1 MNNKINLETIIK
13 KEFEEKRASAF
24 SHHDSSE
31 VSDILKEYLTD
42 EISQAITVLK
52 RIISKNAGIY
62 RNIIDIVPVLFDD
75 VFSMLEEMNKED
87 EVEDLTVDYSNF
99 HKKLLTM
106 PIVSNKEL
114 EYVDADGKTVNLFES
129 GKIECV
135 RNNYIEVLYSKKEN
149 GSNKYKVGT
158 YSPFYTYYIFK
169 NNDLVLAD
177 NLSFDNYNK
186 LVTIGNEMYGIIT
199 ESAKY
204 SSYITQQKILFSYLA
219 ERGTGL
225 KFKFLL
231 YKYSQQFFTE
241 LSEHSFEK
249 NALDFAVK
257 DYIYYFTMF
266 RTVCMFPD
274 DEFFSKVHKIV
285 SHLIKSRTELIK
297 ENKYDTDLKNEAVF
311 QICEGQICK
320 ILEELFSYQTNA
332 VLSKNT
338 ENTDKEIFSFFK
350 FKNSKDRTIQH
361 VKLWKEVQYFVNKH
375 IKSDYTT
382 DYFDIR
388 PNNNV
393 NSYKSL
399 ITFDN
404 ALKIR
409 SFQI

>member
-13 KEFEEKRASAF
+13 KEFEEERVSAL
-24 SHHDSSE
+24 SHNDSSE

-62 RNIIDIVPVLFDD
+62 RNIIDIEPVLFDD

-106 PIVSNKEL
+106 PIVSDKEL
-114 EYVDADGKTVNLFES
+114 EYVDADGKTVNLYEN

-135 RNNYIEVLYSKKEN
+135 RNNYMEVLYSKKEN

-177 NLSFDNYNK
+177 NLSFDKYNK
-186 LVTIGNEMYGIIT
+186 LVTIGNEMYSIIA

-204 SSYITQQKILFSYLA
+204 NTGITRQKILFSYLA

-231 YKYSQQFFTE
+231 YKYSQRFFKE
-241 LSEHSFEK
+241 LSDYGFEK
-249 NALDFAVK
+249 NVIDYVVK

-266 RTVCMFPD
+266 RAVCMFPD
-274 DEFFSKVHKIV
+274 DEFFVKVHKIV

-320 ILEELFSYQTNA
+320 ILEELFSYQINA
-332 VLSKNT
+332 VLG
-338 ENTDKEIFSFFK
+338 ENADEKIFSYFEFDK
-350 FKNSKDRTIQH
+350 PKDRTIQH
-361 VKLWKEVQYFVNKH
+361 VKLWKEVQYFVNMH

-382 DYFDIR
+382 AYFDIR

-409 SFQI
+409 SLQI

>member
-1 MNNKINLETIIK
+1 MNNKIDLENIVRG
-13 KEFEEKRASAF
+13 EFADERVSAF
-24 SHHDSSE
+24 LHD
-31 VSDILKEYLTD
+31 VADTQKEYLTD
-42 EISQAITVLK
+42 EISDVITDLK
-52 RIISKNAGIY
+52 RIISKNAAIY
-62 RNIIDIVPVLFDD
+62 RNIVDAEPVLFDD
-75 VFSMLEEMNKED
+75 VFSLIEDMNKEN
-87 EVEDLTVDYSNF
+87 EEDSLTLDYSNF

-106 PIVSNKEL
+106 PIVSDKEL
-114 EYVDADGKTVNLFES
+114 EYVDADGKTVNLSEN

-177 NLSFDNYNK
+177 NLSFDKHNK
-186 LVTIGNEMYGIIT
+186 LALISNEMYGIIT

-204 SSYITQQKILFSYLA
+204 NTDITRQKILFLYLA

-231 YKYSQQFFTE
+231 YKYAQLFFKE
-241 LSEHSFEK
+241 LLENGFEK
-249 NALDFAVK
+249 NGIDYMVK

-274 DEFFSKVHKIV
+274 DELFSKVHKIV
-285 SHLIKSRTELIK
+285 SHLIKSRTKLIK
-297 ENKYDTDLKNEAVF
+297 NGTGFYV
-311 QICEGQICK
+311 CEEQTGK
-320 ILEELFSYQTNA
+320 ILEELFSYQANA

-338 ENTDKEIFSFFK
+338 ENTDKEIFSCFEFEK
-350 FKNSKDRTIQH
+350 PKDRTAQH

-375 IKSDYTT
+375 IESDYTKQ
-382 DYFDIR
+382 YFDIH
-388 PNNNV
+388 PNNNTEA
-393 NSYKSL
+393 YKAL

-404 ALKIR
+404 TLKIR
-409 SFQI
+409 SLEI